1 MVIICL
7 FRVDVMVYK
16 LYKIGG
22 RRGGGYYLNWFVL
35 KERKKWVFIKII
47 DKNLYFIWG
56 DGLIW
61 KWYFFLNI
69 GNYIVCIL
77 FNESK
82 IDR

>member
-1 MVIICL
+1 M
-7 FRVDVMVYK
+7 
-16 LYKIGG
+16 GG
-22 RRGGGYYLNWFVL
+22 GGGGGGYYLNWFVL

-47 DKNLYFIWG
+47 DKNLYFIWC

-69 GNYIVCIL
+69 GNYIVCRL